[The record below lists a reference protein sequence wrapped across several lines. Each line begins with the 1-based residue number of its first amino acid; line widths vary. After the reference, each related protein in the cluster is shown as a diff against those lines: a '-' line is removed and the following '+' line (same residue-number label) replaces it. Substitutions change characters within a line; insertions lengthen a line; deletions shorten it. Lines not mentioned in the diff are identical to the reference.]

1 MPMMAIYGDVDGNG
15 SFKVNAGSQG
25 SFSSLRVDEGTY
37 AIDFTPDFAEAP
49 VVMVTFRDTGITAQK
64 EDVALVRPTAGQCLV
79 FTRNS
84 STAERQDADFSFIAL
99 GTALEPGDV
108 VDPVVES
115 SVMAEPVPEVPS
127 DIVHNEPLDPMPED
141 GG

>member
-37 AIDFTPDFAEAP
+37 AIDFTPDFGEAP

-64 EDVALVRPTAGQCLV
+64 EDVALVRPTTGQCLV

-84 STAERQDADFSFIAL
+84 ATAERQDADFSFIAL
-99 GTALEPGDV
+99 GPAPKAGAKV
-108 VDPVVES
+108 KPVVEEAAAPDTD
-115 SVMAEPVPEVPS
+115 VGIE
-127 DIVHNEPLDPMPED
+127 HNEPPDLLPE
-141 GG
+141 GGG